1 MHVIGVIA
9 EYNPFHKGHLYQINK
24 IKEKYPNSLLVVVT
38 SSSFTQRGNIS
49 LLNKWDKTKIALDNN
64 VDLVVELPFVY
75 STQSSDLFAEGAIS
89 ILNALKIDTLVFGTE
104 RDNISDLELLA
115 DIQINNIE
123 YQDKVKEYLSQGLNY
138 ATSTN
143 KALEDLTSIK
153 VDTPNDLL
161 ALSYIKQIKKHNY
174 PIKYINIKR
183 TTSYHG
189 SEVLDNI
196 TSASNI
202 RKLYLSD
209 NCIDNLVPFDKKYLY
224 KIDMN
229 KYYDILKYK
238 ILAEDTS
245 ISKYQTVDEGIESR
259 IIKSIYISNNYEE
272 LIQNIKTKRYT
283 YNKISRMLLHILV
296 GFTKEEA
303 NNISIDYIRILGFT
317 RSGQEYLNKI
327 KKELSIPIVIGY
339 KKNIS
344 KFENNLDL
352 IRKAS
357 VYEYLFKQE
366 SEESK
371 KHIGLIIGDKYGT
384 PKEIISSDE
393 TGIDFFNMCGVMW
406 GAIKEQQEEIE
417 YLKTKLNE
425 MEVIYDKN
433 R

>member
-38 SSSFTQRGNIS
+38 SSSFTQRGDIS

-89 ILNALKIDTLVFGTE
+89 ILNNLKIDTLVFGTE

-143 KALEDLTSIK
+143 KALEDLTNIK

-189 SEVLDNI
+189 SEILDNI

-209 NCIDNLVPFDKKYLY
+209 NTIDNLIPFDKKYLY
-224 KIDMN
+224 KINMN

-238 ILAEDTS
+238 ILTEDTS
-245 ISKYQTVDEGIESR
+245 INKYQTVDEGIESR
-259 IIKSIYISNNYEE
+259 IVKSIYTSNNYEE

-296 GFTKEEA
+296 GFTKEDA
-303 NNISIDYIRILGFT
+303 SNISIDYIRVLGFN
-317 RSGQEYLNKI
+317 RRGQEYLNKI
-327 KKELSIPIVIGY
+327 KKELPIPLVIGY

-344 KFENNLDL
+344 KVLDIELKATKIYALVADMSLIKREYQTKPTIKENND
-352 IRKAS
+352 
-357 VYEYLFKQE
+357 
-366 SEESK
+366 
-371 KHIGLIIGDKYGT
+371 
-384 PKEIISSDE
+384 
-393 TGIDFFNMCGVMW
+393 
-406 GAIKEQQEEIE
+406 
-417 YLKTKLNE
+417 
-425 MEVIYDKN
+425 
-433 R
+433 

>member
-1 MHVIGVIA
+1 MHVIGIIA

-89 ILNALKIDTLVFGTE
+89 ILNTLKIDTLVFGTE

-174 PIKYINIKR
+174 SIEYLNIKR

-344 KFENNLDL
+344 KVLDIELKATKIYALVTDMSLIKREYQIKPIIKENND
-352 IRKAS
+352 
-357 VYEYLFKQE
+357 
-366 SEESK
+366 
-371 KHIGLIIGDKYGT
+371 
-384 PKEIISSDE
+384 
-393 TGIDFFNMCGVMW
+393 
-406 GAIKEQQEEIE
+406 
-417 YLKTKLNE
+417 
-425 MEVIYDKN
+425 
-433 R
+433 

>member
-89 ILNALKIDTLVFGTE
+89 ILNTLKIDTLVFGTE
-104 RDNISDLELLA
+104 RENISDLELLA

-174 PIKYINIKR
+174 PIKYLNIKR

-209 NCIDNLVPFDKKYLY
+209 NYIDNLVPFDKKYLY

-327 KKELSIPIVIGY
+327 KKELSIPLVIGY

-344 KFENNLDL
+344 KVLDIELKATKIYALVTDMSLIKREYQIKPIIKENND
-352 IRKAS
+352 
-357 VYEYLFKQE
+357 
-366 SEESK
+366 
-371 KHIGLIIGDKYGT
+371 
-384 PKEIISSDE
+384 
-393 TGIDFFNMCGVMW
+393 
-406 GAIKEQQEEIE
+406 
-417 YLKTKLNE
+417 
-425 MEVIYDKN
+425 
-433 R
+433 

>member
-89 ILNALKIDTLVFGTE
+89 ILNTLKIDTLVFGTE

-209 NCIDNLVPFDKKYLY
+209 NSIDNLIPFDKKKLY

-317 RSGQEYLNKI
+317 RRGQEYLNKI
-327 KKELSIPIVIGY
+327 KKELSIPLVIGY

-344 KFENNLDL
+344 KVLDIELKATKIYALVADMSLIKREYQIKPIIKENND
-352 IRKAS
+352 
-357 VYEYLFKQE
+357 
-366 SEESK
+366 
-371 KHIGLIIGDKYGT
+371 
-384 PKEIISSDE
+384 
-393 TGIDFFNMCGVMW
+393 
-406 GAIKEQQEEIE
+406 
-417 YLKTKLNE
+417 
-425 MEVIYDKN
+425 
-433 R
+433 

>member
-24 IKEKYPNSLLVVVT
+24 IKEKYTNSLLVVVT
-38 SSSFTQRGNIS
+38 SSSFTQRGDIS

-89 ILNALKIDTLVFGTE
+89 ILNNLKIDTLVFGTE

-209 NCIDNLVPFDKKYLY
+209 NSIDNLIPFDKKNLY

-238 ILAEDTS
+238 ILVEDTS
-245 ISKYQTVDEGIESR
+245 INKYQTVDEGIESR
-259 IIKSIYISNNYEE
+259 IIKSIYTSNNYEE

-296 GFTKEEA
+296 GFTKKDA
-303 NNISIDYIRILGFT
+303 SNISIDYIRVLGFT
-317 RSGQEYLNKI
+317 RRGQEYLNKI
-327 KKELSIPIVIGY
+327 KKELPIPLVIGY

-344 KFENNLDL
+344 KVLDIELKATKIYALVADMSLIKREYQTKPIIKENND
-352 IRKAS
+352 
-357 VYEYLFKQE
+357 
-366 SEESK
+366 
-371 KHIGLIIGDKYGT
+371 
-384 PKEIISSDE
+384 
-393 TGIDFFNMCGVMW
+393 
-406 GAIKEQQEEIE
+406 
-417 YLKTKLNE
+417 
-425 MEVIYDKN
+425 
-433 R
+433 

>member
-1 MHVIGVIA
+1 MHVIGIIA

-89 ILNALKIDTLVFGTE
+89 ILNTLKIDTLVFGTE

-209 NCIDNLVPFDKKYLY
+209 NSIDNLIPFDKKKLY

-317 RSGQEYLNKI
+317 RRGQEYLNKI
-327 KKELSIPIVIGY
+327 KKELSIPLVIGY

-344 KFENNLDL
+344 KVLDIELKATKIYALVADMSLIKREYQIKPIIKENND
-352 IRKAS
+352 
-357 VYEYLFKQE
+357 
-366 SEESK
+366 
-371 KHIGLIIGDKYGT
+371 
-384 PKEIISSDE
+384 
-393 TGIDFFNMCGVMW
+393 
-406 GAIKEQQEEIE
+406 
-417 YLKTKLNE
+417 
-425 MEVIYDKN
+425 
-433 R
+433 